1 MTQVQ
6 FYGHG
11 LPAFQHMELSG
22 KLIVLEGPDGVGRST
37 QIALLREWLEANG
50 YAVSSSGLR
59 RSMLAGKGI
68 DEAKQ
73 GHTLGD
79 LTMTLFYAADFADR
93 LERDIIPALRAGF
106 VVLTDRY
113 IYSLIAR
120 AEVRGLDKDWVR
132 RCMGF
137 ALVPDAI
144 FYLRTDV
151 EHLMPRVLTSRGF
164 DYWESGM
171 DFLGYS
177 DYFTSF
183 TVYQNKMLAAFDR
196 LGDEFGFHNIDATQ
210 SIHNVFVNLCA
221 GVASIVGSMKTSDDL
236 RSQDQAVSNKYVDIN
251 A

>member
-1 MTQVQ
+1 MTRVQ

-11 LPAFQHMELSG
+11 LPTFQQMDLSG

-37 QIALLREWLEANG
+37 QIALLCEWLEANG

-68 DEAKQ
+68 DEAKR

-120 AEVRGLDKDWVR
+120 AEVRGLDKEWVR

-177 DYFTSF
+177 DYYTSF

-196 LGDEFGFHNIDATQ
+196 LGDEFGFYSIDATQ
-210 SIHNVFVNLCA
+210 SIRDVFVDLCA
-221 GVASIVGSMKTSDDL
+221 GVAKIVGDMKTP
-236 RSQDQAVSNKYVDIN
+236 DQPFNQGHTTSEEQADTN

>member
-1 MTQVQ
+1 MTQVR

-11 LPAFQHMELSG
+11 LPAFEHINLSG

-132 RCMGF
+132 RCLGF
-137 ALVPDAI
+137 ALVPDAV

-177 DYFTSF
+177 DYYTSF
-183 TVYQNKMLAAFDR
+183 TVYQKKMLAAFDR
-196 LGDEFGFHNIDATQ
+196 LGEEFGFHSIDATQ
-210 SIHNVFVNLCA
+210 SIRDVFVDLCA
-221 GVASIVGSMKTSDDL
+221 GVSEIVSELKTPDEPNSLGQTADNAQTSIT
-236 RSQDQAVSNKYVDIN
+236 A
-251 A
+251 

>member
-11 LPAFQHMELSG
+11 LPAFQHMDLSG

-137 ALVPDAI
+137 ALIPDAI

-196 LGDEFGFHNIDATQ
+196 LGDEFGFYNIDATQ
-210 SIHNVFVNLCA
+210 SIHNMFVNLCA
-221 GVASIVGSMKTSDDL
+221 GVASIVGGMKTSNYL
-236 RSQDQAVSNKYVDIN
+236 RSQDQAVSNEYVDIN